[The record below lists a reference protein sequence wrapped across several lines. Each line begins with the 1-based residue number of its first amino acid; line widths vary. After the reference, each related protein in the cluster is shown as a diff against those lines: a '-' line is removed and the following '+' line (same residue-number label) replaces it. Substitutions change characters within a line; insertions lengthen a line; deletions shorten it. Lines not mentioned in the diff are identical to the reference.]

1 MKIMN
6 EVVDLYIIDSTFN
19 IQQYQS
25 IKQTIATVHI
35 KRNIGQQEH
44 KYLRK
49 MEVIKLDMK
58 MIKKLSCLS
67 ETLI

>member
-6 EVVDLYIIDSTFN
+6 KEVDLYIIDSSFN